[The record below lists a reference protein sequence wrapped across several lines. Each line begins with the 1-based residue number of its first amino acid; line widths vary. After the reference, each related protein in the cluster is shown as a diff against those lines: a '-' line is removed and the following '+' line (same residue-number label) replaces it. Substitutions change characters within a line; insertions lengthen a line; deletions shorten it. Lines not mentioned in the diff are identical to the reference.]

1 MKTAIGFLKKMEMCG
16 NKSQIYLAYRMVI
29 IHHNPTCLYNTPRLG
44 SLLYSINTPDFY
56 EYTANVRFFPSITK
70 KKKGLVC
77 NNSHLYDSNWTPHSS
92 ASFISTEKYEA
103 RNDEWHTACISVHLS
118 SLGVD
123 IKRASHPVFS
133 SFS

>member
-1 MKTAIGFLKKMEMCG
+1 MTTVKKKKKKNLKLKEKRQIFPLKK
-16 NKSQIYLAYRMVI
+16 KK
-29 IHHNPTCLYNTPRLG
+29 
-44 SLLYSINTPDFY
+44 
-56 EYTANVRFFPSITK
+56 K
-70 KKKGLVC
+70 KKKGIVC

-92 ASFISTEKYEA
+92 ASFISREKYEA

-123 IKRASHPVFS
+123 IKQAFHPVFS